1 MSSPDGQPEVTVAS
15 TTSLRSGGRRAAP
28 DFAEVGSSALATPL
42 RSGCTKAA
50 ARPVGSSSPMK
61 VDACSLIGAARG
73 IRVLA
78 DLEHRGACSCG
89 VRVPTGRCSRRS
101 ARAPLRSAGAF
112 GPRRPRLTAS
122 VGTG

>member
-50 ARPVGSSSPMK
+50 ARPVGEPP
-61 VDACSLIGAARG
+61 
-73 IRVLA
+73 RV
-78 DLEHRGACSCG
+78 
-89 VRVPTGRCSRRS
+89 
-101 ARAPLRSAGAF
+101 F
-112 GPRRPRLTAS
+112 RRPDYVTPAS
-122 VGTG
+122 SAEVC